1 MMIRWQMGFSS
12 FNDSCNRFINGLFLS
27 RQCSAPPF
35 TPEEWESFYRCAVC
49 EVLAP
54 FVYLKLCDSA
64 FFPLRLLGE
73 ARQNYEDALVYKDF
87 ALCCLRDL
95 REKLCVNGR
104 VVVCKGLALCE
115 TIYREPLIR
124 PMGDVDLFFPD
135 GTIDDARRVLVD
147 EGFLP
152 FESYR
157 NVVRRGELVFDLHED
172 LWGAGRVVFR
182 KAVVPEIEETYMP
195 SAIAPGYFIPGPH
208 LLAAH
213 TAFHCMKHVF
223 SRKIW
228 RLDLL
233 MLYREGYFDDGAV
246 ISDPNSAVVLFALRH
261 LYNEGLVE
269 NVPPE
274 EKKLPG
280 LKKRLVQIILGC
292 KKSTGLGEIVLA
304 LCCRSWL
311 ETFMYL
317 ASSCIPGK
325 RVLQEM
331 YGDLPYWRLL
341 MRRFFKIVA
350 YAMGRIV

>member
-1 MMIRWQMGFSS
+1 
-12 FNDSCNRFINGLFLS
+12 
-27 RQCSAPPF
+27 
-35 TPEEWESFYRCAVC
+35 
-49 EVLAP
+49 
-54 FVYLKLCDSA
+54 
-64 FFPLRLLGE
+64 
-73 ARQNYEDALVYKDF
+73 
-87 ALCCLRDL
+87 
-95 REKLCVNGR
+95 
-104 VVVCKGLALCE
+104 
-115 TIYREPLIR
+115 
-124 PMGDVDLFFPD
+124 MGDVDLFFPD